1 MSDENNKL
9 EPVKKKAKNC
19 KKTPEERDKVI
30 DLLSMGVSIAEVEKR
45 TGITRQTI
53 HNWKRNSNLDE
64 EVKYR
69 RNEYV
74 STSVARIIP
83 NLDQVVDS
91 LVDMALN
98 GKTEQTKLN
107 ASKYLLG
114 YMTEFSAIQQQ
125 KTSLNVNIKA
135 DATQAANIAK
145 ENGFNLDALL
155 NDNIVDTEFE
165 VKDDEEDDE

>member
-1 MSDENNKL
+1 MSDENNKI
-9 EPVKKKAKNC
+9 EPVKKKGKNC

-30 DLLSMGVSIAEVEKR
+30 DLLSMGVSIVEVEKR

-53 HNWKRNSNLDE
+53 HYWKRTSNLDE

-74 STSVARIIP
+74 STSVARVIP
-83 NLDQVVDS
+83 KLDEVVDS
-91 LVDMALN
+91 LVDLALN
-98 GKTEQTKLN
+98 GKSEQTKLN

-114 YMTEFSAIQQQ
+114 YMTEFSNIQQQ
-125 KTSLNVNIKA
+125 KTNLNVNIKA

-165 VKDDEEDDE
+165 VKDDEDE

>member
-1 MSDENNKL
+1 MSDEKNKI
-9 EPVKKKAKNC
+9 EPVKKKGKNC

-30 DLLSMGVSIAEVEKR
+30 DLLSMGVSIVEVEKR

-53 HNWKRNSNLDE
+53 HYWKRTSNLDE

-91 LVDMALN
+91 LVDLALN
-98 GKTEQTKLN
+98 GKSEQTKLN

-114 YMTEFSAIQQQ
+114 YMTEFSNIQQQ
-125 KTSLNVNIKA
+125 KTNLNVNIKA

-165 VKDDEEDDE
+165 VKDDDDE

>member
-1 MSDENNKL
+1 MSDEKNKI
-9 EPVKKKAKNC
+9 EPVKKKGKNC

-30 DLLSMGVSIAEVEKR
+30 DLLSMGVSIVEVEKR

-53 HNWKRNSNLDE
+53 HYWKRTSNLDE

-74 STSVARIIP
+74 STSVARVIP
-83 NLDQVVDS
+83 KLDEVVDS
-91 LVDMALN
+91 LVDLALN
-98 GKTEQTKLN
+98 GKSEQTKLN

-114 YMTEFSAIQQQ
+114 YMTEFSNIQQQ
-125 KTSLNVNIKA
+125 KTNLNVNIKA

-165 VKDDEEDDE
+165 VKDDENE

>member
-9 EPVKKKAKNC
+9 EPVRKKAKNC

-30 DLLSMGVSIAEVEKR
+30 DLLSMGVSIVEVEKR

-53 HNWKRNSNLDE
+53 HYWKRTSNLDE

-74 STSVARIIP
+74 STSVARVIP
-83 NLDQVVDS
+83 KLDQVVDS
-91 LVDMALN
+91 LVDLALN
-98 GKTEQTKLN
+98 GKSEQTKLN

-114 YMTEFSAIQQQ
+114 YMTEFSNIQQQ
-125 KTSLNVNIKA
+125 KTNLNVNIKA

-145 ENGFNLDALL
+145 ENGFNLDELL

-165 VKDDEEDDE
+165 VKDDDDE

>member
-1 MSDENNKL
+1 MSDEKNKI
-9 EPVKKKAKNC
+9 EPVKKKGKNC

-30 DLLSMGVSIAEVEKR
+30 DLLSMGVSIVEVEKR

-53 HNWKRNSNLDE
+53 HYWKRTSNLDE

-74 STSVARIIP
+74 STSVARVIP
-83 NLDQVVDS
+83 KLDEVVDS
-91 LVDMALN
+91 LVDLALN
-98 GKTEQTKLN
+98 GKSEQTKLN

-114 YMTEFSAIQQQ
+114 YMTEFSNIQQQ
-125 KTSLNVNIKA
+125 KTNLNVNIKA

-165 VKDDEEDDE
+165 VKDDEDE

>member
-1 MSDENNKL
+1 MSDEKNKI
-9 EPVKKKAKNC
+9 EPVKKKGKNC

-30 DLLSMGVSIAEVEKR
+30 DLLSMGVSIVEVEKR

-53 HNWKRNSNLDE
+53 HYWKRTSNLDE

-74 STSVARIIP
+74 STSVARVIP
-83 NLDQVVDS
+83 KLDEVVDS
-91 LVDMALN
+91 LVDLALN
-98 GKTEQTKLN
+98 GKSEQTKLN

-114 YMTEFSAIQQQ
+114 YMTEFSNIQQQ
-125 KTSLNVNIKA
+125 KTNLNVNIKA

-165 VKDDEEDDE
+165 VKDDDDE